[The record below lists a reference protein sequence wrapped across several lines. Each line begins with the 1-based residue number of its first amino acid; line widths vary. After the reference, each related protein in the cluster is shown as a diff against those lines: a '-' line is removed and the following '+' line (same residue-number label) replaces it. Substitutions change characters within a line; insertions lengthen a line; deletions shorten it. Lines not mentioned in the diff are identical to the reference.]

1 MENRYILFWSTYDKN
16 DLSLDIWKNK
26 KIKVSPFHMLSLLSH
41 IKLKNETYLYTYQ
54 KINEAKIPKGII
66 LKDANEIYP
75 AFAAFNALQNNH
87 SIAHVSDAVRL
98 KVASKINGIVLDMD
112 AVLLRPLPLD
122 EGWFATMPAKMTG
135 GFAPKWGK
143 AHPPIYVADKSW
155 DGKALFNFPLKV
167 SNEISKNIES
177 LSHKIM
183 HTLLE
188 PPKQGSKSWNFVIW
202 DVKKIIKYDQ
212 NAKVY
217 QPIYFHPLPAWLG
230 KNKCYSLESPTRLNG
245 KTELFGYILPDIK
258 EMFKKSYVIHH
269 FFESTF
275 NKSETVNDNFW
286 ANIPNDSLL
295 AQEAKFILG
304 DNWKQILNE
313 S

>member
-1 MENRYILFWSTYDKN
+1 MSKTKHILFWSEYNSNMTYD
-16 DLSLDIWKNK
+16 IFINK
-26 KIKVSPFHMLSLLSH
+26 EITLSPFHKLALKSH
-41 IKLKNETYLYTYQ
+41 EKLNTDVVLFTYQ
-54 KINEAKIPKGII
+54 KIKTKLPKNIKVMDAGSIFPI
-66 LKDANEIYP
+66 KVAYNVLKEG
-75 AFAAFNALQNNH
+75 H
-87 SIAHVSDAVRL
+87 SIAHISDCVRL
-98 KVASKINGIVLDMD
+98 KYASKVNGVVLDMD
-112 AVLLRPLPLD
+112 AVLLKNLPSD
-122 EGWFATMPAKMTG
+122 FGWFASMPAKRTG

-188 PPKQGSKSWNFVIW
+188 PPKKGSKSWNFVIW
-202 DVKKIIKYDQ
+202 NVKKIIKYDQ

-245 KTELFGYILPDIK
+245 KTELFGYILPNIK
-258 EMFKKSYVIHH
+258 KIFNKSYIIHH

-286 ANIPNDSLL
+286 ANIPNDCLV
-295 AQEAKFILG
+295 AEEAKHILG
-304 DNWKQILNE
+304 NNWRTILLND
-313 S
+313 